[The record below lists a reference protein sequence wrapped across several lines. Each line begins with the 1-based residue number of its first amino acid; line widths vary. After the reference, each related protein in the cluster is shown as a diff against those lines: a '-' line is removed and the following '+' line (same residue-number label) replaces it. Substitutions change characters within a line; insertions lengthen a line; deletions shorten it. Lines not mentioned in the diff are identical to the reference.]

1 MIIRLDDDVSL
12 TCSCIAH
19 VPYAARDRHW
29 RKGGVSI
36 HSVHVYVDTR
46 WQGGKVGEVAR
57 GQSRRSRQV
66 ARGQTRYT
74 TRLLRSMGPHR
85 REINVYSESMM
96 MN

>member
-46 WQGGKVGEVAR
+46 WQGGKVGEVRRWQGGKLGIRR
-57 GQSRRSRQV
+57 GSCAQWDHTV
-66 ARGQTRYT
+66 EK
-74 TRLLRSMGPHR
+74 SMC
-85 REINVYSESMM
+85 IQKA
-96 MN
+96 